1 MKKSLNQQ
9 PEFTE
14 PQNGDEE
21 CNRKQQREKKKE
33 KNVAKEKQTE
43 TKCRSKYLSQ
53 KIKRK
58 KRKVVRDREEPL
70 LFTPSKEAG
79 KEEAGW

>member
-21 CNRKQQREKKKE
+21 CNRKQQREKKTE

-58 KRKVVRDREEPL
+58 KRKVVRDREEPFYL
-70 LFTPSKEAG
+70 HRQKKTVK
-79 KEEAGW
+79 KN